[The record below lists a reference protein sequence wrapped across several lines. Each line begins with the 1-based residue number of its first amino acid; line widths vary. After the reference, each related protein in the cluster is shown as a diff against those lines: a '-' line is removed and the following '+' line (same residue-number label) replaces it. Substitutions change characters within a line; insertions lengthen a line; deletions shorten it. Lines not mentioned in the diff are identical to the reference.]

1 VEGSRIERIG
11 EFRRPTPLGEFD
23 VVCYEL
29 ASGDTGFA
37 VSRGDL
43 PADDLLVRV
52 QSPCLFGESFLV
64 NSCDCGSQMRQS
76 IEMGLEADN
85 FLMVYLL
92 DQEGRGH
99 GMVQK
104 IKAVQIEANEG
115 VDMPEAF
122 RILDLPLELR
132 EWATAAEVIRD
143 VNGDRPIRLITNNPK
158 KVKGLEE
165 QGITISERVP
175 VLVEPPNE
183 ACRRY
188 LASKKR
194 EMGHLLDNIELDGV
208 AHEMP
213 SSW

>member
-1 VEGSRIERIG
+1 MTDALAGERTIERLAA
-11 EFRRPTPLGEFD
+11 FRRPTPLGDFD
-23 VVCYEL
+23 VVCYQL
-29 ASGDTGFA
+29 PSGLTGFA

-52 QSPCLFGESFLV
+52 QSPCLFGETFLV
-64 NSCDCGSQMRQS
+64 NSCDCAAQLHQS
-76 IEMGLEADN
+76 VETGATAEN
-85 FLMVYLL
+85 FLLVYLL

-99 GMVQK
+99 GMVPK
-104 IKAVQIEANEG
+104 IRAVQIEANEG

-132 EWATAAEVIRD
+132 EWGTAAAVIRD
-143 VNGDRPIRLITNNPK
+143 INGDRPIRLMTNNPK

-165 QGITISERVP
+165 QGLKVTERVP
-175 VLVEPPNE
+175 VLVDPPNA

-194 EMGHLLDNIELDGV
+194 AMGHILPNIED
-208 AHEMP
+208 E
-213 SSW
+213 